1 MDNKAVVSAFLA
13 AAAAGDRAT
22 MAALLAPDVT
32 ITEADSLPFG
42 GTHVGLAGFEA
53 LVRRVFL
60 LWRETRVEIE
70 RLIAD
75 GEHVVV
81 LATMHARSKA
91 DGSALRMPIA
101 EIWRLENGRVREI
114 RPFYFDTQR
123 FNEILGRAPAGG
135 PAA

>member
-1 MDNKAVVSAFLA
+1 MDNKAIVSAFLA
-13 AAAAGDRAT
+13 AAAAGDRAS
-22 MAALLAPDVT
+22 MAAILAPDAI

-70 RLIAD
+70 RLIAE

-91 DGSALRMPIA
+91 DGAALRMPIA
-101 EIWRLENGRVREI
+101 EIWQLEDGRVREI

-123 FNEILGRAPAGG
+123 FNEILGASAGG
-135 PAA
+135 PTA